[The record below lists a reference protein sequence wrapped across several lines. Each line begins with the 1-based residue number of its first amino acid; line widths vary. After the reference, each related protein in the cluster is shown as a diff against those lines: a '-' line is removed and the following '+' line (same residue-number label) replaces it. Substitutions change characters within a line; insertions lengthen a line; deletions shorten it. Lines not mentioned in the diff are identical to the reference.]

1 MKAFIWIFIGGGL
14 GSCLRYFIQQSFK
27 NLSTHYP
34 IGTFCANI
42 LGCLLIGFF
51 VGTLEKWGAFKDPA
65 NLLFIVGFTGGL
77 TTFSSFI
84 LENLSLYKSS
94 SILSPLAYTTASMSL
109 GILFISLGIL
119 IAKQF

>member
-14 GSCLRYFIQQSFK
+14 GSCLRYFIQQSLK
-27 NLSTHYP
+27 SYSILYP
-34 IGTFCANI
+34 LGTFCANI
-42 LGCLLIGFF
+42 LGCFLIGVF

-65 NLLFIVGFTGGL
+65 SLLFIVGFTGGL

-94 SILSPLAYTTASMSL
+94 SVLSPLLYTTASMCLGILFVSL
-109 GILFISLGIL
+109 GILL
-119 IAKQF
+119 AKQL

>member
-14 GSCLRYFIQQSFK
+14 GSCLRYGIQQSLK
-27 NLSTHYP
+27 TVSTIYP
-34 IGTFCANI
+34 VGTFFANI
-42 LGCLLIGFF
+42 LGCFLIGVF

-65 NLLFIVGFTGGL
+65 NLLFVIGFTGGL

-84 LENLSLYKSS
+84 LENLSLYKNDSL
-94 SILSPLAYTTASMSL
+94 LSPLVYSTASMGM

-119 IAKQF
+119 LAKQF